1 MGTRLPLSFILTA
14 QPPLIGQLP
23 FLVHNQVTVT
33 SFPAITKYIANLETF
48 GQHDLDVSLSPTE
61 KSQRVAWASH
71 VESHF
76 GNLVVSRSTLSTV
89 YRILKRFQYHTF
101 YSCLNNWEKVVRPA
115 LVEIYGVPQRYYV
128 PERIRASFKPRLESA
143 SLWTLPHPEPEKKSF
158 KDKKAGTLRKQV
170 KEAYNQTLEKEK
182 VLILWIRLSFF
193 LPH

>member
-1 MGTRLPLSFILTA
+1 M
-14 QPPLIGQLP
+14 
-23 FLVHNQVTVT
+23 
-33 SFPAITKYIANLETF
+33 
-48 GQHDLDVSLSPTE
+48 
-61 KSQRVAWASH
+61 
-71 VESHF
+71 
-76 GNLVVSRSTLSTV
+76 VSRSTLSTV
-89 YRILKRFQYHTF
+89 YRILKRLQYHTF

-182 VLILWIRLSFF
+182 VLILWIHLSFF